1 MISETALRW
10 GGGGSIIRELS
21 AHGAR
26 RAKEVGPE
34 NVFDFAIGS
43 PSADPPAALHAAV
56 RRLMDSVPPAEL
68 HTYVPAPGIPSVRA
82 RIADF
87 LNTSFSMAY
96 RPEDI
101 CLTDG
106 ASSALALVCRALLS
120 PGEEVIIPTPAF
132 PEYWVYVESVGAEVK
147 AVPCLPDSFQLDLA
161 ALEAAVTEKT
171 ALVILNSP
179 NNPSGAVY
187 PREDLEQLTAMLSR
201 RERELGRPIYLL
213 ADEPYRELVY
223 GGAEVPF
230 LPAIYPDA
238 IYCYSFSKSLSLPGE
253 RIGYLALHPETTDYG
268 RVRAAVYGAGRALGY
283 INVSSLFQRVAADCA
298 GQTADLSVYAKNR
311 DFIYAALTRMGFSCV
326 RPDGA
331 FYLFLKTPS
340 DDSRFFCQKAME
352 RDVLLIP
359 GDEFGC
365 PGYARLAYCV
375 PPETL
380 QRSLPA
386 FQALAKDFGL

>member
-161 ALEAAVTEKT
+161 ALEAAVTERT
-171 ALVILNSP
+171 EI
-179 NNPSGAVY
+179 
-187 PREDLEQLTAMLSR
+187 
-201 RERELGRPIYLL
+201 
-213 ADEPYRELVY
+213 
-223 GGAEVPF
+223 
-230 LPAIYPDA
+230 
-238 IYCYSFSKSLSLPGE
+238 
-253 RIGYLALHPETTDYG
+253 
-268 RVRAAVYGAGRALGY
+268 GRAH
-283 INVSSLFQRVAADCA
+283 V
-298 GQTADLSVYAKNR
+298 
-311 DFIYAALTRMGFSCV
+311 
-326 RPDGA
+326 
-331 FYLFLKTPS
+331 
-340 DDSRFFCQKAME
+340 
-352 RDVLLIP
+352 
-359 GDEFGC
+359 
-365 PGYARLAYCV
+365 
-375 PPETL
+375 
-380 QRSLPA
+380 
-386 FQALAKDFGL
+386 